1 MRRHTPIFTAD
12 WRWRCWHSWQSEHGH
27 KAVTDEPSSRVTWHR
42 CHAAWTL
49 AHTSTGCRWSA
60 RAAHGNGD
68 TAAATWLYVPPPR
81 KYLLS
86 LLYLGGPSF
95 LLRFEY
101 SLCSSL
107 TITGSVRGSFQVS
120 RMDNKGKIRWD
131 NGIIN
136 VISVKKEN
144 RDEASIFKLHWSW
157 LAVHSRLCNRVEVW
171 DRLMLPVIL
180 FLCVVLYHGVSQQQ
194 PAPRSNGWNKADIS
208 CYHCLIL
215 TIKLCW
221 KQSLPEYRIQN
232 AAQLLATLSP
242 ALAAHY
248 VVFCPFVNITTHVS
262 PATAEPKVVYPG
274 WL

>member
-1 MRRHTPIFTAD
+1 MCLLVNIY
-12 WRWRCWHSWQSEHGH
+12 C
-27 KAVTDEPSSRVTWHR
+27 
-42 CHAAWTL
+42 
-49 AHTSTGCRWSA
+49 
-60 RAAHGNGD
+60 
-68 TAAATWLYVPPPR
+68 
-81 KYLLS
+81 LLS

-120 RMDNKGKIRWD
+120 RMDNKGKICWD

-144 RDEASIFKLHWSW
+144 RDEASIFKRHRSW
-157 LAVHSRLCNRVEVW
+157 LFNPVYVLCNRVEVW
-171 DRLMLPVIL
+171 DRLMLPVLL

-194 PAPRSNGWNKADIS
+194 PARHSNGWNKADIS

-232 AAQLLATLSP
+232 TECCTVISNTEPRISSTLRSILP
-242 ALAAHY
+242 ICQHY
-248 VVFCPFVNITTHVS
+248 HTRVPRHCGTEGGLS
-262 PATAEPKVVYPG
+262 
-274 WL
+274 WLVIKIFGSL